1 MRTSTL
7 FNHLYLGL
15 RGENVVWFINPEHRR
30 GGMRL
35 LFVCV
40 GNTCRSQMAEALAK
54 HKGHEAQSAGT
65 SPGGAVAPE
74 AIEVI
79 GEKGIDMG
87 GQYPK
92 SVDDIDTR
100 GFDRIISMGCGVEC
114 PRLPMDDDWGIEDP
128 HGGDVAFY
136 RRTRD
141 KIEGLLDLLE

>member
-1 MRTSTL
+1 
-7 FNHLYLGL
+7 
-15 RGENVVWFINPEHRR
+15 
-30 GGMRL
+30 MRL

-92 SVDDIDTR
+92 SVDDVDTR

-114 PRLPMDDDWGIEDP
+114 SHLPMDDDWGIEDP
-128 HGGDVAFY
+128 HGGDVGLY
-136 RRTRD
+136 RGTRD

>member
-1 MRTSTL
+1 
-7 FNHLYLGL
+7 
-15 RGENVVWFINPEHRR
+15 
-30 GGMRL
+30 MRL

-65 SPGGAVAPE
+65 SPGSAVAPK

-79 GEKGIDMG
+79 EERGIDIG
-87 GQYPK
+87 SQYPK

-114 PRLPMDDDWGIEDP
+114 SRLPMDDDWGIEDP
-128 HGGDVAFY
+128 YGGDVAFY
-136 RRTRD
+136 REARD
-141 KIEGLLDLLE
+141 NIERLLDLLE

>member
-1 MRTSTL
+1 
-7 FNHLYLGL
+7 
-15 RGENVVWFINPEHRR
+15 
-30 GGMRL
+30 MRL

-40 GNTCRSQMAEALAK
+40 GNTCRSQMAD
-54 HKGHEAQSAGT
+54 KGYEAQSAVT
-65 SPGGAVAPE
+65 SPGSAVAPE
-74 AIEVI
+74 AIEAI
-79 GEKGIDMG
+79 GEKDIDMG

-114 PRLPMDDDWGIEDP
+114 PHLPMDDDWGIEDP